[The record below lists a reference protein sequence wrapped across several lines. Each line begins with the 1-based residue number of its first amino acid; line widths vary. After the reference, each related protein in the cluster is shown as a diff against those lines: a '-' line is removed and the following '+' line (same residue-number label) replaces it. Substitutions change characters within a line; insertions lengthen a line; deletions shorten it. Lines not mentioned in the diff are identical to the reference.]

1 MAVLK
6 RQREHRKAE
15 KAAVKRDR
23 REQREADAV
32 EAGEADK
39 VASQDDLESYG
50 FVPPPRNV
58 SSES

>member
-15 KAAVKRDR
+15 KAATKRER
-23 REQREADAV
+23 REQREA
-32 EAGEADK
+32 EAQDDSPADK

-50 FVPPPRNV
+50 FVPPPG
-58 SSES
+58 SESADR